1 MRQPLDWVYRWVGL
15 FMIWLSILTFWAA
28 SQRPMFEYEE
38 LAVYVFIF
46 QISVLMC
53 LGMLSFIVPTIM
65 SRVRR
70 YVENILMEE
79 YE

>member
-1 MRQPLDWVYRWVGL
+1 
-15 FMIWLSILTFWAA
+15 MIWLSILTFWVA

-38 LAVYVFIF
+38 LAVFVFIF

-53 LGMLSFIVPTIM
+53 LGMLCFITPTVM